1 MLPIKIKMEKENK
14 SEEIVPEAAMEL
26 QDRPRI
32 APVGHGKEIKQAFVA
47 DKKPEEELK
56 PAEPEMPKK
65 VTEGEALDL
74 TKAEQVVLLEK
85 LGAENIPRYEKDRV
99 ALILKLQ

>member
-1 MLPIKIKMEKENK
+1 MEKENK

-47 DKKPEEELK
+47 DKKPEEDKAEEEAPEEKLTEAGALK
-56 PAEPEMPKK
+56 LSK
-65 VTEGEALDL
+65 D
-74 TKAEQVVLLEK
+74 EQVVLLEQ
-85 LGAENIPRYEKDRV
+85 LGAEDIPRYEKQRV
-99 ALILKLQ
+99 ALILELQ